1 MKRKLLDLPWAFAA
15 SLILSLGVIGCYAQ
29 VYTLEF
35 DWRLVV
41 LWLAAV
47 TFGGCLLLPLRRG
60 SEIVLCLCALAL
72 GYLLR
77 LPQTMAEIKSLL
89 TIVSVVLNNTY
100 RWGYFAFP
108 GHTVGAIELP
118 VILYGSGVALSVSRC
133 ILRRRGP
140 VIPFLL
146 TVPVMLMCPMVPEA
160 EPGLWPVYG
169 VLVIWA
175 MLLLTYGARKNS
187 AIQGRKLTLTA
198 LIPVLVTA
206 FALLLLNPQAGYRD
220 HGTVVRQKLMS
231 RMQVTVPIQTHFT
244 FTPHVSFEE
253 NLAALN
259 GGQQQRMPVL
269 TVTAPITGSLYLRGQ
284 DFDTYTG
291 KSWTGEESR
300 QENFDGWGDSQ
311 GDVEIRT
318 FAVQDLIYLPY
329 YPGTATILTGGALA
343 NTGGVVSYRFPMN
356 PNGSALSQEA
366 LERYLRLP
374 DSTRDWALGY
384 LNGVT
389 DPEQIGNMVRS
400 SADYDLRTPK
410 MPDGEQDFAKW
421 FLEESD
427 RGFCVHFASAA
438 TVLLRAAGIPAR
450 YVVGYLQEVE
460 AGRPAIVSTLSAHAW
475 AEYYDLN
482 AGYWK
487 ILETTASQTPVTVPE
502 TTAPTVSV
510 STMETTAAVPAGN
523 TEAPTTVGET
533 QRQLH
538 ISPLVWLVP
547 AFVLLVIL
555 RRELVL
561 LLRREAIKRS
571 DLRRRTLLYWRQAE
585 ALSKA
590 SGTPI
595 PEPLLELAQRAKFS
609 RHRITAMN
617 LEPLQSF
624 CEECREKLKA
634 GPWWKRMLDRF
645 WFVRY

>member
-1 MKRKLLDLPWAFAA
+1 MKRKLLDFPWAFAA

-35 DWRLVV
+35 GWQQVS

-47 TFGGCLLLPLRRG
+47 TFAGCLLLPLRRG

-77 LPQTMAEIKSLL
+77 LPRTMGEIKSLL

-108 GHTVGAIELP
+108 GHQVGAIETP
-118 VILYGSGVALSVSRC
+118 VILYGAAVALSVSRC

-146 TVPVMLMCPMVPEA
+146 TVPVMLMCPMVPDV

-175 MLLLTYGARKNS
+175 MLLITCGARKNS

-198 LIPVLVTA
+198 LVPVLLTT
-206 FALLLLNPQAGYRD
+206 FAMLLLNPQAGYRD
-220 HGTVVRQKLMS
+220 HGTAVRQKIMS
-231 RMQVTVPIQTHFT
+231 QMQGTIPIKTQFT
-244 FTPHVSFEE
+244 FTPKVSFEE

-291 KSWTGEESR
+291 KSWTAEENR
-300 QENFDGWGDSQ
+300 QENFDGWGDSL

-329 YPGTATILTGGALA
+329 YPGTATILTGGALS

-366 LERYLRLP
+366 LEAYLRLP
-374 DSTRDWALGY
+374 DSTRDWARAY
-384 LNGVT
+384 LNGMT
-389 DPEQIGNMVRS
+389 DPEGIGEMVRS
-400 SADYDLRTPK
+400 SANYDLKTPK
-410 MPDGEQDFAKW
+410 MPENEPDFARW
-421 FLEESD
+421 FLEKSD

-450 YVVGYLQEVE
+450 YVVGYLQAVE

-475 AEYYDLN
+475 AEYYDTDT
-482 AGYWK
+482 GCWK
-487 ILETTASQTPVTVPE
+487 ILEATASQAAPILPE
-502 TTAPTVSV
+502 TTAPIAAAPEPTP
-510 STMETTAAVPAGN
+510 TAPA
-523 TEAPTTVGET
+523 TPPAEPAISEPQKQV
-533 QRQLH
+533 H
-538 ISPLVWLVP
+538 ISPLAWLLP
-547 AFVLLVIL
+547 ALVLIAVL
-555 RRELVL
+555 RREVLL
-561 LLRREAIKRS
+561 LLRREAIRRS
-571 DLRRRTLLYWRQAE
+571 DTRRRTLLYWRQAE

-590 SGTPI
+590 ADIPI
-595 PEPLLELAQRAKFS
+595 PESLLELAQRAKFS
-609 RHRITAMN
+609 RHRITAMD
-617 LEPLQSF
+617 LEPLQAF
-624 CEECREKLKA
+624 CDDCREKLKEA
-634 GPWWKRMLDRF
+634 PWWRKLLDLV

>member
-15 SLILSLGVIGCYAQ
+15 ALILSLGVIGCYAQ

-35 DWRLVV
+35 DWQRVS

-47 TFGGCLLLPLRRG
+47 TFVGCLLLPLRRG

-89 TIVSVVLNNTY
+89 TIVSVVLNKTY

-118 VILYGSGVALSVSRC
+118 VILYGSAVALSVSRC

-146 TVPVMLMCPMVPEA
+146 TVPVMLMCPMVPDT

-175 MLLLTYGARKNS
+175 MLLLTYGVRKNS

-198 LIPVLVTA
+198 FVPVLLTA
-206 FALLLLNPQAGYRD
+206 LALLLLNPQAGYRD
-220 HGTVVRQKLMS
+220 RSTPVRQSILS
-231 RMQVTVPIQTHFT
+231 QMQRAIPLKTQFT
-244 FTPHVSFEE
+244 FTPRVSFEE
-253 NLAALN
+253 DLAALN

-291 KSWTGEESR
+291 KSWTAEESR

-343 NTGGVVSYRFPMN
+343 NTGGVVSYRFPMY
-356 PNGSALSQEA
+356 PNGSALTQEA
-366 LERYLRLP
+366 LERYLKLP
-374 DSTRDWALGY
+374 DSTRDWAVGY
-384 LNGVT
+384 LNGTV
-389 DPEQIGNMVRS
+389 DPEQIGEMVRS
-400 SADYDLRTPK
+400 SAGYDLKTPK
-410 MPDGEQDFAKW
+410 MPEENQDFAKW

-460 AGRPAIVSTLSAHAW
+460 AGRPAIVSTLNAHAW
-475 AEYYDLN
+475 AEYYDMN

-487 ILETTASQTPVTVPE
+487 ILEATASQTPVTVPE
-502 TTAPTVSV
+502 ATEPAASV
-510 STMETTAAVPAGN
+510 
-523 TEAPTTVGET
+523 TEAMPSAPAESAEAPVTAET
-533 QRQLH
+533 KTPLH
-538 ISPLVWLVP
+538 ISPLAWLLPALILAVFLRRWLV
-547 AFVLLVIL
+547 LW
-555 RRELVL
+555 
-561 LLRREAIKRS
+561 LRREAIKRS
-571 DLRRRTLLYWRQAE
+571 DTRRRTLLYWRQAE

-590 SGTPI
+590 AGVPI
-595 PEPLLELAQRAKFS
+595 PEALLELAQRAKFS
-609 RHRITAMN
+609 RHRITAMD
-617 LEPLQSF
+617 LEPLQDF
-624 CEECREKLKA
+624 CDDCREKLKTA
-634 GPWWKRMLDRF
+634 PWWKGMLDRY